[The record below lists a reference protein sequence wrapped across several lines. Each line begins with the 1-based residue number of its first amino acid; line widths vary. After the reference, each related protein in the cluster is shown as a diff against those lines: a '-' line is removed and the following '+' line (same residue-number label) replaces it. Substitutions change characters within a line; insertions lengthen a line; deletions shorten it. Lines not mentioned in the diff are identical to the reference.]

1 MPTFHQV
8 LPLMRLHQS
17 NMIIFRDN
25 IKTRFMAGFTL
36 IELLIVVAII
46 GILAGVGIPMY
57 NGYINSTKE
66 STAQS
71 NLRAI
76 AMMEA
81 DYFSDNGSYYKA
93 ANTALINTNLFSKTT
108 LDPNSDYNYSI
119 VDHYYGFEAIANPKS
134 GMSVTKWCLDGNNDM
149 NSGSQCP

>member
-1 MPTFHQV
+1 M
-8 LPLMRLHQS
+8 
-17 NMIIFRDN
+17 
-25 IKTRFMAGFTL
+25 
-36 IELLIVVAII
+36 
-46 GILAGVGIPMY
+46 AGVGIPMY
-57 NGYINSTKE
+57 NGYINNTKE

-134 GMSVTKWCLDGNNDM
+134 GMSVIKWCLDGNNDM

>member
-1 MPTFHQV
+1 M
-8 LPLMRLHQS
+8 S
-17 NMIIFRDN
+17 NSITNIIAKS
-25 IKTRFMAGFTL
+25 KTRLIAGFTL

-119 VDHYYGFEAIANPKS
+119 VNHSSGFQAIATPKS
-134 GMSVTKWCLDGNNDM
+134 SMTVTKWCLTESNDM
-149 NSGSQCP
+149 KSGSNCP